1 MTSPAQMRGM
11 LVHVMDGTSFVPD
24 SDLSRHAVEGLT
36 PKAAV
41 FPASEEE
48 LSALLKE
55 ADEKC
60 WAVAPKGSGN
70 AGRLGNL
77 PERLDVVV
85 GIEMLP
91 HHIDHNPGDLTI
103 SVGAGTT
110 FGLLQER
117 LSEEGQ
123 WLPLDPPL
131 AGRRTV
137 GGILAA
143 NLAGPLSLSYGAA
156 RDFVLGVRVES
167 AAGTVTKSGGNV
179 VKNVTGFDLPKLHI
193 GALGTLGII
202 LQATFKVIP
211 LPKED
216 STLAAEFDDLGKA
229 VDVCQEI
236 ARSPYTGQAIELI
249 RGSDGRNRVYARFL
263 GSVPSVE
270 VRLEKGKS
278 LLEQAGAKNVNT
290 LAQDQAGALWNAVT
304 DFGWNGSAEE
314 EVLLSLGHLPSKTK
328 PVISA
333 ISEYC
338 MQNGYSL
345 EMAAGP
351 ARGVVKCKIVAPCNQ
366 MRNVVS
372 SLRSI
377 AASADGYAL
386 VEQAPLQVKAE
397 LDVWGDP
404 GPALHLMRRLKN
416 RMDPNR
422 ILNPGRYVGGI

>member
-1 MTSPAQMRGM
+1 MPSPAQMREM
-11 LVHVMDGTSFVPD
+11 LGHVMNGTSLVPD
-24 SDLSRHAVEGLT
+24 SDLSSHAVQGLT

-55 ADEKC
+55 ANENC
-60 WAVAPKGSGN
+60 WAVSPRGSGN
-70 AGRLGNL
+70 ADRLGNL

-85 GIEMLP
+85 STEMLP
-91 HHIDHNPGDLTI
+91 HLMDHNPGDLTV
-103 SVGAGTT
+103 SVGAGTN

-117 LSEEGQ
+117 LAEAGQ

-143 NLAGPLSLSYGAA
+143 NLSGPLSLSHGAA
-156 RDFVLGVRVES
+156 RDFVLGVRVAS
-167 AAGTVTKSGGNV
+167 AAGVVTKSGGNV

-202 LQATFKVIP
+202 LQATFKVLP

-216 STLAAEFDDLGKA
+216 TTLAAEFDDLGKA
-229 VDVCQEI
+229 VDACHRI
-236 ARSPYTGQAIELI
+236 ADSQYTGQAIELI
-249 RGSDGRNRVYARFL
+249 RSSDGQNRVYARFL
-263 GSVPSVE
+263 GSAPSVD

-278 LLEQAGAKNVNT
+278 LLEQAGARDVNT
-290 LAQDQAGALWNAVT
+290 LAQDEARALWDAVA
-304 DFGWNGSAEE
+304 DFGWNGNAQEE
-314 EVLLSLGHLPSKTK
+314 ALLSLGHLPSKTNS
-328 PVISA
+328 VISA
-333 ISEYC
+333 VSEYC
-338 MQNGYSL
+338 ARNGHTL
-345 EMAAGP
+345 EIAAGP
-351 ARGVVKCKIVAPCNQ
+351 ARGVVKCKIGAPCDQ
-366 MRNVVS
+366 MGDVVS

-377 AASADGYAL
+377 ASSVDGYAL
-386 VEQAPLQVKAE
+386 VEQAPLGAKAE

-404 GPALHLMRRLKN
+404 GPALHLMRRLKD

>member
-1 MTSPAQMRGM
+1 MPSSAQMRETLG
-11 LVHVMDGTSFVPD
+11 HVMNGTSLAPD
-24 SDLSRHAVEGLT
+24 SDLSRYAVEELT

-41 FPASEEE
+41 FPSSEEE

-55 ADEKC
+55 ANEKR
-60 WAVAPKGSGN
+60 WAVSPRGSGN

-85 GIEMLP
+85 GVGMLP
-91 HHIDHNPGDLTI
+91 YLVDHNPGDLTV

-110 FGLLQER
+110 FGLLQQR
-117 LSEEGQ
+117 LAEEDQ

-131 AGRRTV
+131 SGRRTV

-143 NLAGPLSLSYGAA
+143 NLAGPLSLSHGTA
-156 RDFVLGVRVES
+156 RDFVLGVRVAS
-167 AAGTVTKSGGNV
+167 ADGTVTKSGGNV

-202 LQATFKVIP
+202 LQATFKVLP

-216 STLAAEFDDLGKA
+216 RTLASAFDDLGKA
-229 VDVCQEI
+229 VDACQEI
-236 ARSPYTGQAIELI
+236 ARSQYAAQAIEMLKEN
-249 RGSDGRNRVYARFL
+249 DGQNRLYARFL

-278 LLEQAGAKNVNT
+278 LLEQAGAESVGT
-290 LAQDQAGALWNAVT
+290 LAQEQARALWDAVT
-304 DFGWNGSAEE
+304 DFGWNDSAED

-328 PVISA
+328 SVIGA
-333 ISEYC
+333 ISDYC
-338 MQNGYSL
+338 TRNGYGL

-351 ARGVVKCKIVAPCNQ
+351 ARGVVKCKVEADPSQ
-366 MRNVVS
+366 MSDVVS
-372 SLRSI
+372 DLRSI
-377 AASADGYAL
+377 AASADGYAV

-404 GPALHLMRRLKN
+404 GQALYLMRRLKD

>member
-1 MTSPAQMRGM
+1 MPSSAQMRETLG
-11 LVHVMDGTSFVPD
+11 HVMNGTSLVPD
-24 SDLSRHAVEGLT
+24 SDLSRYAVEGLT

-41 FPASEEE
+41 FPSSEEE

-55 ADEKC
+55 ANEKR
-60 WAVAPKGSGN
+60 WAVSPRGSGN
-70 AGRLGNL
+70 AGRLGSL

-85 GIEMLP
+85 GAEMLP
-91 HHIDHNPGDLTI
+91 HLVDHNPGDLTV

-110 FGLLQER
+110 FGLLQQR
-117 LSEEGQ
+117 LAEEGQ

-131 AGRRTV
+131 AARRTV

-143 NLAGPLSLSYGAA
+143 NLAGPLSLSHGTA
-156 RDFVLGVRVES
+156 RDFVLGVRVAS
-167 AAGTVTKSGGNV
+167 ADGTVTKSGGNV
-179 VKNVTGFDLPKLHI
+179 VKNVTGFDVPKLHI

-202 LQATFKVIP
+202 LQATFKVLP

-216 STLAAEFDDLGKA
+216 RTLAAAFDDLGKA
-229 VDVCQEI
+229 VDVCHEI
-236 ARSPYTGQAIELI
+236 ARSQYAAQAIELI
-249 RGSDGRNRVYARFL
+249 KGSDGQNRFYARFL

-278 LLEQAGAKNVNT
+278 LLEQAGADNVDT
-290 LAQDQAGALWNAVT
+290 LSYDQAKALWDAVT
-304 DFGWNGSAEE
+304 DFGWNGSVEE

-328 PVISA
+328 SVIGA
-333 ISEYC
+333 ISDYC
-338 MQNGYSL
+338 TRNGYGL

-351 ARGVVKCKIVAPCNQ
+351 ARGVVKCKVEADPGQ

-372 SLRSI
+372 DLRSI

-386 VEQAPLQVKAE
+386 VEQAPPQIKAD

-404 GPALHLMRRLKN
+404 GPALHLMRRLKE

>member
-1 MTSPAQMRGM
+1 MLSPAQMREM
-11 LVHVMDGTSFVPD
+11 LGHVMNGTSLPD
-24 SDLSRHAVEGLT
+24 SDLSSHAVEGLT

-55 ADEKC
+55 ANEKS
-60 WAVAPKGSGN
+60 WAVSPKGSGN
-70 AGRLGNL
+70 AERLGNL
-77 PERLDVVV
+77 LERLDVVV
-85 GIEMLP
+85 STGMLP
-91 HHIDHNPGDLTI
+91 HMIDHNPGDLTV
-103 SVGAGTT
+103 SVGAGTK

-117 LSEEGQ
+117 LAEEGQ

-131 AGRRTV
+131 AARRTV
-137 GGILAA
+137 GGMLAA

-156 RDFVLGVRVES
+156 RDFVLGVRVAS
-167 AAGTVTKSGGNV
+167 ADGTVTKSGGNV

-211 LPKED
+211 LPQED
-216 STLAAEFDDLGKA
+216 RTLAAEFDDLGKA
-229 VDVCQEI
+229 VDACHEI
-236 ARSPYTGQAIELI
+236 ARSLYAGQTIELI
-249 RGSDGRNRVYARFL
+249 KRSDGRNRVCVRFM

-270 VRLEKGKS
+270 VRLKKGKS
-278 LLEQAGAKNVNT
+278 LLEQAGAENVNT
-290 LAQDQAGALWNAVT
+290 LAQDEATALWNAVT
-304 DFGWNGSAEE
+304 DFGWNGSAGE

-328 PVISA
+328 SVIGA
-333 ISEYC
+333 VSEHC
-338 MQNGYSL
+338 LRNNYSW
-345 EMAAGP
+345 EMAAGL
-351 ARGVVKCKIVAPCNQ
+351 ARGVVKCKIAAPCDQ
-366 MRNVVS
+366 MRSVVS
-372 SLRSI
+372 GLRSI

-386 VEQAPLQVKAE
+386 VEQAPLGAKAD

-416 RMDPNR
+416 RMDPNW

>member
-1 MTSPAQMRGM
+1 MPSPAQMREM
-11 LVHVMDGTSFVPD
+11 LGHVMNGTSLVPD
-24 SDLSRHAVEGLT
+24 SDLSRYAVDGLA

-55 ADEKC
+55 ANDNC
-60 WAVAPKGSGN
+60 WAVSPRGSGN
-70 AGRLGNL
+70 AVRLGNL

-85 GIEMLP
+85 GTEMLP
-91 HHIDHNPGDLTI
+91 HRIDHNPGDLTV
-103 SVGAGTT
+103 SVGAGTN

-117 LSEEGQ
+117 LAEEGQ

-143 NLAGPLSLSYGAA
+143 NLSGPLSLSHGAA
-156 RDFVLGVRVES
+156 RDFVLGVRVAS

-202 LQATFKVIP
+202 LQATFKVLP
-211 LPKED
+211 FPKED
-216 STLAAEFDDLGKA
+216 VTLAAEFDDLDKA
-229 VDVCQEI
+229 VDACHHI
-236 ARSPYTGQAIELI
+236 ADSQYTGEAIELI
-249 RGSDGRNRVYARFL
+249 SRSDGRNQIYARFL

-270 VRLEKGKS
+270 IRLEKVKS
-278 LLEQAGAKNVNT
+278 LLEQAGAANVDT
-290 LAQDQAGALWNAVT
+290 LAQDKAKAIWDTVT
-304 DFGWNGSAEE
+304 DFGWNGAAEE
-314 EVLLSLGHLPSKTK
+314 EVLLSVGHLPSKTK
-328 PVISA
+328 SVISA
-333 ISEYC
+333 ISDYC
-338 MQNGYSL
+338 AQNGFSL
-345 EMAAGP
+345 ELAAGP
-351 ARGVVKCKIVAPCNQ
+351 ARGVVKCKIGTPCDQ
-366 MRNVVS
+366 MGDVVS
-372 SLRSI
+372 GLRSI
-377 AASADGYAL
+377 ASSAGGYAL
-386 VEQAPLQVKAE
+386 VEQAPLGVKAE

-404 GPALHLMRRLKN
+404 GPALHLMQRLKD

>member
-1 MTSPAQMRGM
+1 MPSSAQMREMLGHVM
-11 LVHVMDGTSFVPD
+11 NGTSLVHD
-24 SDLSRHAVEGLT
+24 SDLSRHAVDGLV

-55 ADEKC
+55 ANEER

-70 AGRLGNL
+70 GDRLGNL

-85 GIEMLP
+85 GTGMLP
-91 HHIDHNPGDLTI
+91 HLIDHNPGDLTV
-103 SVGAGTT
+103 SAGAGTK

-117 LSEEGQ
+117 LAEAGQ

-143 NLAGPLSLSYGAA
+143 NLAGPLSLSHGAA
-156 RDFVLGVRVES
+156 RDFVLGVRVAS
-167 AAGTVTKSGGNV
+167 AGGVVTKSGGNV

-216 STLAAEFDDLGKA
+216 MTLAAEFDDSDKA
-229 VDVCQEI
+229 VDVCRQI
-236 ARSPYTGQAIELI
+236 ADSQYTGEAIELI
-249 RGSDGRNRVYARFL
+249 SGSEGRNRVYARFL
-263 GSVPSVE
+263 GSVSSVE

-278 LLEQAGAKNVNT
+278 LLEQAGAENVDT
-290 LAQDQAGALWNAVT
+290 LAQDEARARWNAVA

-314 EVLLSLGHLPSKTK
+314 EAALRLGCLPSKTNS
-328 PVISA
+328 VIGA
-333 ISEYC
+333 VSEYC
-338 MQNGYSL
+338 AQNGYSW

-351 ARGVVKCKIVAPCNQ
+351 ARGVVRCKIQAPPDR
-366 MRNVVS
+366 MSAAVS
-372 SLRSI
+372 DLRSI
-377 AASADGYAL
+377 AASEDGYAL
-386 VEQAPLQVKAE
+386 VEQAPLGAKAE

-404 GPALHLMRRLKN
+404 GPALHLMRRLKD